1 MRLEWENGQLVVR
14 PTDKEIAKRKRQAFI
29 ECGHETIEELL
40 RVLRARGV
48 GVPLTAYEKAVE
60 RVERA
65 ASRRGGKGYRDG

>member
-29 ECGHETIEELL
+29 ESGHETIEELL

-65 ASRRGGKGYRDG
+65 ASRRGG